1 MIETFRIV
9 ARKYHN
15 ALLFLA
21 FAILSYALIVII
33 VREKLDNLHSLIQ
46 LHISD
51 QQSLLKTIAEI
62 TARNGADVVTESI
75 IRDCSVNERTEF
87 DTLLD
92 KLDKG
97 LVKSD
102 LEKLDRLFGRCASFY
117 PQRKSVMVARFSRE
131 IEVYSSYVDQLKTIS
146 DKETVASY
154 NVDTWQ
160 QLASQE
166 KKQSELFVKM
176 TTLQETII
184 TTLISGKTS
193 DSKEIK
199 DVLKEV
205 KEVQQGLVEASA
217 EAAQIRSE
225 LIKI

>member
-1 MIETFRIV
+1 MIETFRMTV
-9 ARKYHN
+9 RKYHN
-15 ALLFLA
+15 VLLFLA
-21 FAILSYALIVII
+21 FAILAYALVVVI
-33 VREKLDNLHSLIQ
+33 VREKLDNLHSRIQ
-46 LHISD
+46 LQISD
-51 QQSLLKTIAEI
+51 QQSLLKTIAET

-75 IRDCSVNERTEF
+75 VRDCSVNERTEF

-97 LVKSD
+97 LAKND
-102 LEKLDRLFGRCASFY
+102 LEKLERLFGRCASFY

-146 DKETVASY
+146 NKETISSFK
-154 NVDTWQ
+154 VDTWRS
-160 QLASQE
+160 LADQE

-176 TTLQETII
+176 TGLQETII

-199 DVLKEV
+199 DVLKQV
-205 KEVQQGLVEASA
+205 KEVQQGLSEASA
-217 EAAQIRSE
+217 EAAQIRVD